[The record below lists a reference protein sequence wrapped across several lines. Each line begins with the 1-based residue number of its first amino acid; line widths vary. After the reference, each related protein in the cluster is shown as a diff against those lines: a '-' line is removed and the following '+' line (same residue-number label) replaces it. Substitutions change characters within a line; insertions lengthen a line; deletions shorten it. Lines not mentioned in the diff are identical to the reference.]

1 MIAFIYST
9 RCHTWFTV
17 TESQP
22 KEAPHHTRTEFPGPF
37 GEIPHHSP
45 TRSLGSPSTARE
57 CDRDLSFLRRVRIL
71 EPPPTRP
78 ASNHGTIDATQ
89 SEGAIAC
96 LCGDTNRVGL
106 TIECA
111 TCPRWY
117 HAACIDVQI
126 NVQTTLNTASWR
138 CWVCATGTRMDVL
151 GSART
156 TGEESDD
163 DNASKNSTKE
173 VTVDVAGGVRVNLRM
188 HQSLSHL

>member
-1 MIAFIYST
+1 MREQNFRDPLGKFLII
-9 RCHTWFTV
+9 HPHDHW
-17 TESQP
+17 
-22 KEAPHHTRTEFPGPF
+22 APRTPQ
-37 GEIPHHSP
+37 
-45 TRSLGSPSTARE
+45 E

-117 HAACIDVQI
+117 HAACIDAQI
-126 NVQTTLNTASWR
+126 NVQMTLNTASWR

-173 VTVDVAGGVRVNLRM
+173 VTVDVAGGVRINLQM
-188 HQSLSHL
+188 HQSLSDL